1 MAQISIAPD
10 LYQRLQQYAQD
21 RQRPVEDIVQEIL
34 AAAISTPPSQP
45 TQSVDDLLQA
55 LDRISGSLEIPDSEE
70 RIRNHDRYFAGLED
84 EDAP

>member
-1 MAQISIAPD
+1 MQK
-10 LYQRLQQYAQD
+10 
-21 RQRPVEDIVQEIL
+21 IL
-34 AAAISTPPSQP
+34 AAAISIPPSQSA
-45 TQSVDDLLQA
+45 QSVDELLQA